1 MADGDAIIIGS
12 QNGGTRPTYLMRSVA
27 VPPKEPTFGA
37 HRWDRG
43 AGSTIYGLFYGGP
56 ARAGVGVFGSVT
68 AIAED
73 RPADGTGVVGRSL
86 DGDGVIGES
95 ESAGTGVGGFS
106 DRGVGVF
113 GASSGPLSIK
123 HPNPDI
129 GVFGYSDGTA
139 ILGWSP
145 GGGWAGEFRGNVVVA
160 GNSTVLG
167 TKSAAVPH
175 PDGSH
180 RQLYCLESPE
190 SWFEDFGEAELVE
203 GHARVA
209 LDADFAVLVDATA
222 YHVFL
227 SSYGPQHLYVERRD
241 EEGFDV
247 RAESADSGKTPGVGM
262 FSYRIVAKRKDVD
275 APRLAPFEVPER
287 PEERLGPLEPRELPE
302 VDLEAVRPHEG

>member
-1 MADGDAIIIGS
+1 
-12 QNGGTRPTYLMRSVA
+12 
-27 VPPKEPTFGA
+27 
-37 HRWDRG
+37 
-43 AGSTIYGLFYGGP
+43 
-56 ARAGVGVFGSVT
+56 
-68 AIAED
+68 
-73 RPADGTGVVGRSL
+73 
-86 DGDGVIGES
+86 
-95 ESAGTGVGGFS
+95 
-106 DRGVGVF
+106 
-113 GASSGPLSIK
+113 
-123 HPNPDI
+123 
-129 GVFGYSDGTA
+129 VFGYSDGTA

-203 GHARVA
+203 GRARVD
-209 LDADFAVLVDATA
+209 LDADFAALVDTSA

-227 SSYGPQHLYVERRD
+227 SAYGPQHLYVERRD

-247 RAESADSGKTPGVGM
+247 RAEPTDSGETPGVEM
-262 FSYRIVAKRKDVD
+262 FSYRIVAKRKDVE

-287 PEERLGPLEPRELPE
+287 PEERLGPLEARELPE
-302 VDLEAVRPHEG
+302 VDLEAVQLHEG